1 MFTKLSICVFAI
13 IIAIAII
20 PKYVKLPSSLELL
33 FKDRI
38 GQLLLL
44 ILALAIG
51 SYNFICGVLIALLF
65 LSITIQ
71 SSTTNKIEG
80 FTDLDSEDEYDADYS
95 KESFKEDEED
105 EEIEVKTS
113 NKSNNNKSSTSTKT
127 TKKPVKT
134 LAPMEDKESESEK
147 PKTPRE
153 TEPPS
158 DLTIKNLEEEL
169 KTSQDEIKNLELKLN
184 QLQTTIK
191 TESPMAMMTSP
202 TNSVSSKLESN
213 PDFMKEIESNPD
225 LAKVYL
231 DTLKSEMGSSPTPT
245 PMIEGFGCGC
255 AGGSSDNSRRETL
268 IKYIKQNNGD
278 DTIEP
283 FTSKLF
289 SEEHATYDVVGC
301 KYDTGYKAYS
311 DTYHGP
317 PVASCQAYSKVK
329 VDKTGTVFY
338 PLN

>member
-1 MFTKLSICVFAI
+1 MLTKLSICVFAV

-20 PKYVKLPSSLELL
+20 PKYVKLPASLELL
-33 FKDRI
+33 FKDKI
-38 GQLLLL
+38 GQILLLV
-44 ILALAIG
+44 LALAIG

-71 SSTTNKIEG
+71 LNTPHNIEG
-80 FTDLDSEDEYDADYS
+80 FDNSSEDEDEYEADYS
-95 KESFKEDEED
+95 KESFEENEDIEKE
-105 EEIEVKTS
+105 T
-113 NKSNNNKSSTSTKT
+113 NKSMNNKNTKT
-127 TKKPVKT
+127 NKTNKTNKKTVKT
-134 LAPMEDKESESEK
+134 LPPMEDKESKSDMLNS
-147 PKTPRE
+147 PKE

-184 QLQTTIK
+184 QLQK
-191 TESPMAMMTSP
+191 TNKTDTSIPMMTLSP
-202 TNSVSSKLESN
+202 DSSTSKLESN
-213 PDFMKEIESNPD
+213 PDFMKEIQTNPD
-225 LAKVYL
+225 LAKAYL
-231 DTLKSEMGSSPTPT
+231 DSLKSEMGGMPTPT

-255 AGGSSDNSRRETL
+255 SGSSSDNSRRETL
-268 IKYIKQNNGD
+268 IKYIKQNNDD

-283 FTSKLF
+283 FTSKMV
-289 SEEHATYDVVGC
+289 SDDSSPYDVVGC

-317 PVASCQAYSKVK
+317 PVASCQAYTKIK
-329 VDKTGTVFY
+329 VDQTGTVFY